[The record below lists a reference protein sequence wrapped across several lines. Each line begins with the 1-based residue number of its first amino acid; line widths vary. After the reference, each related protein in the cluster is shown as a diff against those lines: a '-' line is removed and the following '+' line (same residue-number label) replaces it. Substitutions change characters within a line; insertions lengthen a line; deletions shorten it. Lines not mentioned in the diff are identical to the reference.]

1 MRTAYLGGPHRL
13 LSALMAATRKRDY
26 YEVLGVARNASDE
39 ELKKAYRRL
48 AIQLH
53 PDRNPGD
60 KQAEEHFKEINEAYQ
75 VLSDADRRAKY
86 DRLGHAAFEGHAGG
100 GFGGFDFSQGFEEVF
115 SDIFGDFFGAGRSR
129 SRTHSRRGDDLR
141 YDLEIEFEEA
151 ARGIEK
157 TVSFQRLATCESCS
171 GSGARSGGTGART
184 CPNCRG
190 TGQVR
195 TQQGFFSISTTCGQ
209 CRGEGMIIADP
220 CPKCQGQGRVRR
232 AQSLS
237 VKIPPGVDNGSR
249 LKLRKEGE
257 AGASGGPAGDLYV
270 VIHVREHELFARQ
283 GNDVVVEVP
292 VSFPQATLGGE
303 IDVPTLDGKVKVKV
317 QAGTQSGKVM
327 RLKGRGFP
335 DLHGYGRGDQLVKI
349 VVETP
354 RRLTARQRELLEEF
368 AKASGE
374 DVNHPMSKGFVD
386 KIKEMFG

>member
-1 MRTAYLGGPHRL
+1 M
-13 LSALMAATRKRDY
+13 ATRSKRDY

-53 PDRNPGD
+53 PDRNPGN
-60 KQAEEHFKEINEAYQ
+60 KEAEERFKEVNEAYQ
-75 VLSDADRRAKY
+75 VLSDPDRRARY
-86 DRLGHAAFEGHAGG
+86 DRLGHAAFEGHPGG

-129 SRTHSRRGDDLR
+129 SRSHSRRGDDLR
-141 YDLEIEFEEA
+141 YDLEIDFVEA
-151 ARGIEK
+151 ARGVEK
-157 TVSFQRLATCESCS
+157 TISFQRLATCEACS
-171 GSGARSGGTGART
+171 GSGARSGAAGVRT

-220 CPKCQGQGRVRR
+220 CPKCQGQGRTRR

-237 VKIPPGVDNGSR
+237 VRIPAGVDNGSR
-249 LKLRKEGE
+249 LKLRGEGE
-257 AGASGGPAGDLYV
+257 AGSSGGPGGDLYV

-292 VSFPQATLGGE
+292 VSFPQAALGGE
-303 IDVPTLDGKVKVKV
+303 IEVPTLDGKVKVKV

-335 DLHGYGRGDQLVKI
+335 DLHGYGRGDELVKI
-349 VVETP
+349 MVETP
-354 RRLTARQRELLEEF
+354 RRLSPRQRELLEEF
-368 AKASGE
+368 ARASGE

-386 KIKEMFG
+386 KLKQMFG

>member
-1 MRTAYLGGPHRL
+1 MPT
-13 LSALMAATRKRDY
+13 SRKRDY
-26 YEVLGVARNASDE
+26 YEVLGVVRSASED
-39 ELKKAYRRL
+39 ELKKSYRRL
-48 AIQLH
+48 AIQFH

-60 KQAEEHFKEINEAYQ
+60 KEAEERFKELNEAYQ
-75 VLSDADRRAKY
+75 VLSDSDRRSQY

-100 GFGGFDFSQGFEEVF
+100 GFGGFDFTQGFEEVF

-129 SRTHSRRGDDLR
+129 SRSRSRRGDDLR
-141 YDLEIEFEEA
+141 FDLEIDFQEA
-151 ARGIEK
+151 ARGVEK
-157 TVSFQRLATCESCS
+157 TISFQRLTTCDSCS
-171 GSGARSGGTGART
+171 GSGARSGAAGVRT

-220 CPKCQGQGRVRR
+220 CPKCQGQGRTRR
-232 AQSLS
+232 AQSL
-237 VKIPPGVDNGSR
+237 VVRIPPGVDNGSR
-249 LKLRKEGE
+249 LKLRSEGE
-257 AGASGGPAGDLYV
+257 AGSSGGPAGDLYV
-270 VIHVREHELFARQ
+270 VIHVREHEMFARQ

-292 VSFPQATLGGE
+292 VSFPQATLGAE
-303 IDVPTLDGKVKVKV
+303 IDVPTLDGKAKVKV
-317 QAGTQSGKVM
+317 LPGTQSGKVM

-349 VVETP
+349 MVETP
-354 RRLTARQRELLEEF
+354 RRLTVRQRELLEEF

-386 KIKEMFG
+386 KLKEMFG